1 MTNTLNHVC
10 RTPAHSRVALPH
22 KFNTPTEKSV
32 LKACTWKVSIKCT
45 CHYQVL
51 GTCILP
57 QLVGKVL
64 HRKCASWPHS
74 ENENS
79 TRECSWN
86 SLFSYFLFHSFHYF
100 LALFHTFV
108 RVCPWQVHRIRTFI
122 CSVLHNLSKPWAH
135 VCNNFFFNKNLPLTL
150 SLTLCCI
157 WQLKK
162 SSQSCWKSTWWMMYA
177 TC

>member
-1 MTNTLNHVC
+1 MTNTLTHVC

-51 GTCILP
+51 GTCIMP

-79 TRECSWN
+79 TRETAFSPTFFFIHSIIF
-86 SLFSYFLFHSFHYF
+86 SLFSTHLWECVHDKCI
-100 LALFHTFV
+100 ALEHLCAVSYITYRNRRPMFATTF
-108 RVCPWQVHRIRTFI
+108 
-122 CSVLHNLSKPWAH
+122 SL
-135 VCNNFFFNKNLPLTL
+135 NKNLPLTL